1 MGVICMSLGSVK
13 PIQTA
18 LKNAIITPKN
28 HVTNFIFM
36 TRLVISV
43 LVESQR
49 LKRSG

>member
-1 MGVICMSLGSVK
+1 MGVISMSLGAVK

-18 LKNAIITPKN
+18 LKNEIITPKN

-36 TRLVISV
+36 TRLAYSILKDV
-43 LVESQR
+43 QR

>member
-1 MGVICMSLGSVK
+1 MCVLCMSLSSVK

-18 LKNAIITPKN
+18 LKNVIITPKN

-43 LVESQR
+43 LIESQR

>member
-1 MGVICMSLGSVK
+1 MSLRSVK

-18 LKNAIITPKN
+18 LKNVIITPKN

-43 LVESQR
+43 LIESQR

>member
-1 MGVICMSLGSVK
+1 MQLRYVK
-13 PIQTA
+13 PIHTA
-18 LKNAIITPKN
+18 LKDVIITPKN